1 MYDFAHAISDAKEEI
16 THSLCTLEFKDHR
29 PLYDWI
35 IDSLKGSGLLP
46 KNIESLNWR
55 PIQTEFSRLNLQ
67 YTVLS
72 KRKLIRLV
80 NEGYVCGWDDPRM
93 PTLCG
98 IRRRGFPAE
107 AIRLFCERIG
117 VSKAENNID
126 MVVLEDCAREI
137 LGKIAPRALAVL
149 NPLKVTLTNWPDG
162 KIEDFTVDVHPM
174 HKEMGTRLVPF
185 SNNIV
190 IERDDFWDTGV
201 EGNIAPPQGF
211 KRLKLGGKVRLR
223 YTYVI
228 TCNKVIRNG
237 SGEPIELLCTYDYE
251 TRGGVTPEGS
261 KRVKGVIQWVSTS
274 NTAVKGHIRLYDRL
288 FTVPTPGEGH
298 EDGEFLKDINKNSLN
313 IVKNAVIEPSVD
325 DMKPGE
331 VVQFERLGYFCL
343 DTVDNQEGE
352 VSNSYNSPL
361 RFNRIVTLRDS
372 WNKKMC

>member
-1 MYDFAHAISDAKEEI
+1 MSI
-16 THSLCTLEFKDHR
+16 TL
-29 PLYDWI
+29 
-35 IDSLKGSGLLP
+35 
-46 KNIESLNWR
+46 
-55 PIQTEFSRLNLQ
+55 TEFEYGKCDRSFALKND
-67 YTVLS
+67 VLS

-261 KRVKGVIQWVSTS
+261 KRVKGVIQ
-274 NTAVKGHIRLYDRL
+274 L
-288 FTVPTPGEGH
+288 
-298 EDGEFLKDINKNSLN
+298 
-313 IVKNAVIEPSVD
+313 
-325 DMKPGE
+325 
-331 VVQFERLGYFCL
+331 
-343 DTVDNQEGE
+343 
-352 VSNSYNSPL
+352 
-361 RFNRIVTLRDS
+361 
-372 WNKKMC
+372 